1 MRRAALWLVTLVAL
15 AVAPAAALAN
25 TIALL
30 LSGQGGSYAEVSA
43 AIQAELRRAPASR
56 FASAVVGT
64 PAADEL
70 LQSSPALLVAVGT
83 RATQAAL
90 RGGDARTPVLAVLV
104 PRASFEALLGT
115 RGPEARA
122 EARGADARGEA
133 RSADGRAEARSPEA
147 RDADGR
153 GGEPRAREPR
163 RVSAVYLDQPPQR
176 QLELVRQALP
186 GLVRIGVVVG
196 QESARD
202 LDRLK
207 EAADGRGLRLVSER
221 VASDSELFPALQRV
235 MGESDVF
242 LALPDPRVIT
252 PETAQNLLITSYR
265 MRTPVI
271 GYSAAYVRAGALIAV
286 YSTPTQA
293 GAQAG
298 EIARNL
304 LRGAPLPAPQFPRQF
319 SVSVNRQVARSLALE
334 IDDEQAVRERI
345 ARQEGD

>member
-15 AVAPAAALAN
+15 AAAPAAALAS

-30 LSGQGGSYAEVSA
+30 LSGQGGSYAEVAA

-56 FASAVVGT
+56 LASAVVGT

-70 LQSSPALLVAVGT
+70 MQSSPTLLVAVGT

-104 PRASFEALLGT
+104 PRASFESLVGT
-115 RGPEARA
+115 
-122 EARGADARGEA
+122 RGADARAEG
-133 RSADGRAEARSPEA
+133 RSADGRADARGAEA

-153 GGEPRAREPR
+153 GVDLRGRDAR

-186 GLVRIGVVVG
+186 GLARIGVVVG

-265 MRTPVI
+265 LRTPVI
-271 GYSAAYVRAGALIAV
+271 GYSAAYVRAGALMAV
-286 YSTPTQA
+286 YSTPAQA

-334 IDDEQAVRERI
+334 IDDDQAVRDRI